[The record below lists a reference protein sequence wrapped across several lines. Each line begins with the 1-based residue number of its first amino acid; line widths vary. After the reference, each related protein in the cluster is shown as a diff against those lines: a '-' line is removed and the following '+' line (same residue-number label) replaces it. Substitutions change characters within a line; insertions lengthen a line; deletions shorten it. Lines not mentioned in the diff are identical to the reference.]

1 MTKASTPVLKEQE
14 ASNSTTTISRRAA
27 HDFQRGCRTT
37 SSKFSSKEAHLV
49 LVQISTWQ
57 KEQILHLPIV
67 KVVRRIHNS
76 IQSVDRAAQS
86 LGSHEMLVS
95 MALST
100 LVLCKEQR
108 IQASSTMNQSWAST
122 QTRQS
127 TIVHSSLVFKTLTL
141 IQSCT
146 ARREIQAF
154 WTNKGAKTQ
163 TQNCVNRPRFHLTTR
178 KIQQINCLHHFS
190 SKLWSRRSRR

>member
-1 MTKASTPVLKEQE
+1 MTRASTLVLKEQVL
-14 ASNSTTTISRRAA
+14 SSSTITTSRRAA

-49 LVQISTWQ
+49 LVQILTWQ
-57 KEQILHLPIV
+57 KEQTLHLPIV
-67 KVVRRIHNS
+67 KVVRRIRNS
-76 IQSVDRAAQS
+76 IKSVARAAQS

-100 LVLCKEQR
+100 LALCKEQR
-108 IQASSTMNQSWAST
+108 IQASSTMNQSWVST
-122 QTRQS
+122 QIRQS

-163 TQNCVNRPRFHLTTR
+163 TQNCVNRPRFLLTTR
-178 KIQQINCLHHFS
+178 RIQQINCLHHFS
-190 SKLWSRRSRR
+190 NKLWSRRSKR

>member
-1 MTKASTPVLKEQE
+1 MIKASTPVRKEQE
-14 ASNSTTTISRRAA
+14 ASSSTTTTSHRVA

-37 SSKFSSKEAHLV
+37 SSKSSSKEAHLV
-49 LVQISTWQ
+49 LAQISTWQ

-76 IQSVDRAAQS
+76 IKSVARAAQS
-86 LGSHEMLVS
+86 LGSREMLVF

-100 LVLCKEQR
+100 PALCKEQR
-108 IQASSTMNQSWAST
+108 IQASSTMSQSWVST

-127 TIVHSSLVFKTLTL
+127 TTVHSSSVFKTLTL

-163 TQNCVNRPRFHLTTR
+163 TQNCVNRPRFLLTTR
-178 KIQQINCLHHFS
+178 RIQQINCLHHFS
-190 SKLWSRRSRR
+190 NKLWSRRSKR